1 MWSSVASQSIAQT
14 QPIGSKP
21 IIATPNST
29 IPKDTWNTET
39 SSVQSYN
46 GGSSNTMDNY
56 KVDKKEPNYS
66 EGQVEGTQV
75 QVSNNY
81 QSSDNLG
88 FQSALNKVV
97 IVTSSLD

>member
-1 MWSSVASQSIAQT
+1 
-14 QPIGSKP
+14 
-21 IIATPNST
+21 
-29 IPKDTWNTET
+29 
-39 SSVQSYN
+39 
-46 GGSSNTMDNY
+46 MDNY

-97 IVTSSLD
+97 IVTSYLD